1 MEKLAMFPV
10 LALGAGLVLNALTS
24 GGPDAQAQAQ
34 QVAEVQQA
42 VQPADDE
49 IPADIIAVQ
58 VRKQGH
64 QCTNPSKAARDEKA
78 SEPDLPVW
86 ILTCEN
92 ATYRVRLVGNMADRI
107 EKM

>member
-10 LALGAGLVLNALTS
+10 LALGAGLALNAVTL

-34 QVAEVQQA
+34 QLAEVQS

-49 IPADIIAVQ
+49 VPPDIIAVQ
-58 VRKQGH
+58 IRKQGYA
-64 QCTNPSKAARDEKA
+64 CNNPSKAKRDADA
-78 SEPDLPVW
+78 SRPDLPVW

-107 EKM
+107 ERM